1 MTLEIKVE
9 DLDLFTKVLN
19 AAAAVLEDEGTFFAT
34 PEEGLTLR
42 NMDKSRF
49 AMVDLKI
56 RPSYFNDGFK
66 CDQKYVISIQ
76 MQDLKKILQRA
87 GKEDVLTIRLDET
100 NDTLI
105 FMYEGRAQKRFVL
118 PLSVSEESTLPDP
131 SQLGAD
137 VTAKLQGGSLT
148 DFIKDASIIGG
159 SIKIA
164 AKPGEMT
171 FSSAQDKKEVSITI
185 VAGLEHSA
193 ATEILTETPSESLY
207 SIDTFKNLLLV
218 DNAFT
223 SVQLDFSSAKPLR
236 LHYQD
241 DRGIE
246 LGYLLAP
253 MQPET
258 EYEENSGS
266 AYDDEDWDED
276 EDEDE
281 DDDEDDDED
290 WDEDE

>member
-1 MTLEIKVE
+1 MTLEIKVD

-56 RPSYFNDGFK
+56 RPNYFNEGYK
-66 CDQKYVISIQ
+66 CDKKYVISIQ

-87 GKEDVLTIRLDET
+87 GKEETLTI
-100 NDTLI
+100 TLNEGNNTLVFEFI
-105 FMYEGRAQKRFVL
+105 GRAQKRFVL
-118 PLSVSEESTLPDP
+118 PLSVSEESSLPDP
-131 SQLGAD
+131 SQLSHD

-159 SIKIA
+159 SVKIS

-185 VAGLEHSA
+185 IAGSENSA
-193 ATEILTETPSESLY
+193 ASEILAETPSESLY
-207 SIDTFKNLLLV
+207 SIDTFKNLILV

-223 SVQLDFSSAKPLR
+223 SVQLDFSSSKPLR
-236 LHYQD
+236 LQYKD

-246 LGYLLAP
+246 IGYLLAP
-253 MQPET
+253 MQPEA
-258 EYEENSGS
+258 EYEESDS
-266 AYDDEDWDED
+266 DEAYSDEDWDED
-276 EDEDE
+276 DEEADEEADEDEDE
-281 DDDEDDDED
+281 
-290 WDEDE
+290 